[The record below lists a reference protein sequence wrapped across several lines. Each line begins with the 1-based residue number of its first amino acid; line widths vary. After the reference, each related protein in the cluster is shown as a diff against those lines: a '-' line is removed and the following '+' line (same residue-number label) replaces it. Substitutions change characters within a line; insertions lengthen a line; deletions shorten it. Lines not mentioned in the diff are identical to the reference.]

1 MVHFGHCRCLFC
13 LNIVV
18 VGPAR
23 EKNSEKNKFIGFGTT
38 EARLRLH
45 EIKEKRNSPGAALE
59 YGYWA
64 GTGTE
69 RTVY

>member
-1 MVHFGHCRCLFC
+1 MSFLSKYRGCRTGARKKFG
-13 LNIVV
+13 
-18 VGPAR
+18 
-23 EKNSEKNKFIGFGTT
+23 KNKFIGFGTT

-69 RTVY
+69 KTVY